1 MAKTLTV
8 LGMVIAAVVLAVFAL
23 DLALKFPFDRVST
36 AMDVVAILCAGI
48 LGYLSWTTY
57 KEQI

>member
-8 LGMVIAAVVLAVFAL
+8 LGMVVAVLVLAVFAL
-23 DLALKFPFDRVST
+23 DLSIKFPFERVSV
-36 AMDVVAILCAGI
+36 AMDVVAIACAGI

-57 KEQI
+57 KEQL